1 MQLPEVAGPL
11 ELLGTAEQ
19 MRSLAG
25 IVEDSREPVGNRGL
39 VAGTAVQQKPPARIA
54 VQVRVGEERSN
65 ASLAETAPAVQESLQ
80 AAPAGKA
87 AREVEL
93 EESEG
98 AGVETSSIF
107 LPEMS

>member
-25 IVEDSREPVGNRGL
+25 IVEDSREPVGNRRL
-39 VAGTAVQQKPPARIA
+39 AGIAAQQKPPARIA
-54 VQVRVGEERSN
+54 VQVRVVEERSN
-65 ASLAETAPAVQESLQ
+65 ASLVETAPAVQESLP

-87 AREVEL
+87 VREAEL